1 MAGSPYRE
9 RAKSESGAMV
19 LFYANRPGEPGII
32 LWEVAAAALCFEV
45 LYRSF
50 GVLFRVLAARQGVAL
65 DRKRRPSFARDGNSY
80 AVSFV
85 HAFVVVWRGC
95 QHLIQQWGAPVEAKF
110 VQRPYGSTSEW
121 AAGAAAIEP
130 TNTIFLAFLVWSRA

>member
-1 MAGSPYRE
+1 
-9 RAKSESGAMV
+9 MV
-19 LFYANRPGEPGII
+19 LFYVNRPGEPGII

-65 DRKRRPSFARDGNSY
+65 DRKRRPNFARDGNSY

-95 QHLIQQWGAPVEAKF
+95 QHPSNSGEHL
-110 VQRPYGSTSEW
+110 
-121 AAGAAAIEP
+121 
-130 TNTIFLAFLVWSRA
+130 

>member
-1 MAGSPYRE
+1 
-9 RAKSESGAMV
+9 MV
-19 LFYANRPGEPGII
+19 LFYVNRPGDPGII
-32 LWEVAAAALCFEV
+32 LWEVALVALCFEA

-50 GVLFRVLAARQGVAL
+50 GVAFRTLSTRKGVAL
-65 DRKRRPSFARDGNSY
+65 DTKRKQTFARDGNSY

-85 HAFVVVWRGC
+85 HALIVVLRGC

-121 AAGAAAIEP
+121 AAS
-130 TNTIFLAFLVWSRA
+130 LW

>member
-1 MAGSPYRE
+1 
-9 RAKSESGAMV
+9 MV

-32 LWEVAAAALCFEV
+32 LWEVAIAALCFEV

-50 GVLFRVLAARQGVAL
+50 GVAFRTLSTRKGVAL
-65 DRKRRPSFARDGNSY
+65 DPKRRPNFARDGNSY

-85 HAFVVVWRGC
+85 HASIVVWRGC